1 MAKKRGAVSVL
12 VVEDDAEVRNFA
24 ARVLELEGYRVLQAE
39 DGDEGLRLAREGETA
54 LVLLD
59 LMLPGRDG
67 WAVLKELKSE
77 QGLSAVPVVV
87 FSSEAGMAQRMRA
100 FSMGAADYLVKP
112 FSAAS
117 LRKTIARILLG
128 RG

>member
-1 MAKKRGAVSVL
+1 MDKKRGAVSVL

-67 WAVLKELKSE
+67 WAVLRELKSE
-77 QGLSAVPVVV
+77 PGLSAVLVVV
-87 FSSEAGMAQRMRA
+87 FSAEAGMAQRMRA
-100 FSMGAADYLVKP
+100 FDMGAADYLVKP

-117 LRKTIARILLG
+117 LRKTIARILRG
-128 RG
+128 RR